1 MTYPMTLDWTQK
13 KVLDFFR
20 EHVTRGTLVFRADDR
35 HEIVL
40 GDGSDPRATMTI
52 PNWTDTLKMALS
64 PDPGFGEAYMRGGFD
79 VVSGEME
86 DLIRVLRLNFEG
98 GHSANGFGL
107 FIEKLQALKFQIAQF
122 TSVKAASRRVRHH
135 YDIGNDLYTR
145 FLDPEMQYSC
155 AFWDDGAQTLEE
167 AQNRKM
173 TLTTQRLKI
182 DQPDLRVV
190 DIGCGWGGLS
200 RFIRRTTGA
209 EVHGITL
216 STEQYNWALERKA
229 ELPDNFH
236 EGLGYHLLDYRLFA
250 DANEGKYDRVVSVGM
265 FEHVG
270 RPQFKTYFEKVGKL
284 LKAGG
289 RAVIHTII
297 KPRPD
302 FTSPWIDRYIFPGGY
317 IPAVHEVIEAAE
329 NADLKVEASHF
340 HAGLNYARTLVAW
353 RDRFR
358 EIADQLDPEKYDT
371 EFKRMWEFYLAG
383 CINAF
388 DEREGGGGMRV
399 GQFVFTKPGYRFT

>member
-1 MTYPMTLDWTQK
+1 MTYPMTLNWTDK

-20 EHVTRGTLVFRADDR
+20 EHVTRGTLVVRVNDR
-35 HEIVL
+35 HEVAL
-40 GDGSDPRATMTI
+40 GDGGDPRATMTL
-52 PNWTDTLKMALS
+52 PNWTNAMKMALS
-64 PDPGFGEAYMRGGFD
+64 PDPGFGEVYMQGGLD
-79 VVSGEME
+79 ITSGELE
-86 DLIRVLRLNFEG
+86 DLIRVLRLNFDG
-98 GHSANGFGL
+98 GHSSSNFGL
-107 FIEKLQALKFQIAQF
+107 LIEKLQAFKFRIAQF
-122 TSVKAASRRVRHH
+122 TSVEAASRRVRHH

-145 FLDPEMQYSC
+145 FLDADMQYSC
-155 AFWDDGAQTLEE
+155 AFWDDGAKNLTE
-167 AQNRKM
+167 AQHHKM
-173 TLTTQRLKI
+173 TLTTDRLQI
-182 DQPDLRVV
+182 TEPGTRVV

-229 ELPDNFH
+229 ELPADFH
-236 EGLGYHLLDYRLFA
+236 EGLDYHLQDYRVFA
-250 DANEGKYDRVVSVGM
+250 EANKERYDRVVSVGM

-270 RPQFKTYFEKVGKL
+270 RPQFKTYFEQVSHL

-317 IPAVHEVIEAAE
+317 IPAVHEVVEAAE
-329 NADLKVEASHF
+329 QADLDVDACHF
-340 HAGLNYARTLVAW
+340 HPGNNYARTLMAW
-353 RDRFR
+353 RENFR
-358 EIADQLDPEKYDT
+358 KIQEQLDPEKYDT

-388 DEREGGGGMRV
+388 DAREGGGGMRV
-399 GQFVFTKPGYRFT
+399 GQFVFTKPGYRHN

>member
-40 GDGSDPRATMTI
+40 GDGSDPRAAMTV

-98 GHSANGFGL
+98 GHSTSGFGL
-107 FIEKLQALKFQIAQF
+107 FIEKLQSLKFQIGQF

-173 TLTTQRLKI
+173 TLTTERLQI
-182 DQPDLRVV
+182 DQPGLRVV
-190 DIGCGWGGLS
+190 DVGCGWGGLS

-216 STEQYNWALERKA
+216 STEQYNWALERKT

-236 EGLGYHLLDYRLFA
+236 EGLAYHLLDYRLFA
-250 DANEGKYDRVVSVGM
+250 DANPGKYDRIVSVGM

-297 KPRPD
+297 KPRPE

-317 IPAVHEVIEAAE
+317 VPAVHEVIEAAE

-340 HAGLNYARTLVAW
+340 HAGTNYAQTLAAW

-358 EIADQLDPEKYDT
+358 AVAGELDLDKYDA

-399 GQFVFTKPGYRFT
+399 GQFVFSKPGHRYT

>member
-1 MTYPMTLDWTQK
+1 MTYPINLNWTDK

-20 EHVTRGTLVFRADDR
+20 GHITRGTLTVRVDDK

-40 GDGSDPRATMTI
+40 GSGEEPRAAMSL
-52 PNWTDTLKMALS
+52 PDWGNTLKMALN
-64 PDPGFGEAYMRGGFD
+64 PDPGFGEAFMQGGFD
-79 VVSGEME
+79 VTAGEME
-86 DLIRVLRLNFEG
+86 DLIRVLRLNFDG
-98 GHSANGFGL
+98 GHSSSSFGT
-107 FIEKLQALKFQIAQF
+107 FIEQLQAFKFRISQF
-122 TSVKAASRRVRHH
+122 TSVEKASKHVRHH

-145 FLDPEMQYSC
+145 FLDPDMQYSC
-155 AFWDDGAQTLEE
+155 AFWDDGAKNLEE
-167 AQNRKM
+167 AQQRKM
-173 TLTTQRLKI
+173 ELTTERAEI
-182 DQPDLRVV
+182 DGPKTRVV

-229 ELPDNFH
+229 ELPEEFH
-236 EGLGYHLLDYRLFA
+236 QGLDYHLQDYRVFA
-250 DANEGKYDRVVSVGM
+250 DANAGRYDRVVSVGM

-270 RPQFKTYFEKVGKL
+270 RPQFKTYFEKVAKL
-284 LKAGG
+284 LKPGG

-297 KPRPD
+297 KPKPD

-317 IPAVHEVIEAAE
+317 IPAVHEVIAAAE
-329 NADLKVEASHF
+329 QSELMIEASHF
-340 HAGLNYARTLVAW
+340 HPGRNYARTLMAW
-353 RDRFR
+353 RERFR
-358 EIADQLDPEKYDT
+358 DIQDELDPNKYDT

-388 DEREGGGGMRV
+388 DVREGGGGMRV
-399 GQFVFTKPGYRFT
+399 GQFVFTKPGFRYI

>member
-40 GDGSDPRATMTI
+40 GDGSDPRAAMTV

-98 GHSANGFGL
+98 GHSTSGFGL
-107 FIEKLQALKFQIAQF
+107 FIEKLQSLKFQIGQF

-173 TLTTQRLKI
+173 TLTTERLQI
-182 DQPDLRVV
+182 DQPGLRVV
-190 DIGCGWGGLS
+190 DVGCGWGGLS

-216 STEQYNWALERKA
+216 STEQYNWALERKT

-236 EGLGYHLLDYRLFA
+236 EGLAYHLLDYRLFA
-250 DANEGKYDRVVSVGM
+250 DANPGKYDRIVSVGM

-297 KPRPD
+297 KPRPE

-317 IPAVHEVIEAAE
+317 VPAVHEVIEAAE

-340 HAGLNYARTLVAW
+340 HAGTNYAQTLAAW

-358 EIADQLDPEKYDT
+358 AVAGELDPDKYDA

-399 GQFVFTKPGYRFT
+399 GQFVFSKPGHRYT